1 MRLADQLS
9 RFLAVGVL
17 NTGVDLAVLNV
28 ETILTGIKDGSGYAV
43 QKGLSF
49 FVAVVFSYFL
59 NKRWTFQDTST
70 TQRTKKFSQFFVV
83 SIMGAVVNVS
93 TATAVVTY
101 VKVLANPALNL
112 ALLTDQVWV
121 NIGAL
126 AGAGAGFLWNFVGY
140 KFLVFKA

>member
-70 TQRTKKFSQFFVV
+70 TQRRKKFSQFFVV
-83 SIMGAVVNVS
+83 SSMGAVVNVS

-126 AGAGAGFLWNFVGY
+126 VGAGAGFLWNFVGY

>member
-1 MRLADQLS
+1 MADQLS
-9 RFLAVGVL
+9 RFLAVGIL

-28 ETILTGIKDGSGYAV
+28 ETILTGIKDGSGYAL

-49 FVAVVFSYFL
+49 FVAVVFSYLL
-59 NKRWTFQDTST
+59 NKRWTFRDRST

-83 SIMGAVVNVS
+83 SSMGAVVNVS

-126 AGAGAGFLWNFVGY
+126 VGAGAGFLWNFLGY

>member
-1 MRLADQLS
+1 MVDQLS

-93 TATAVVTY
+93 TATFVVTY

-112 ALLTDQVWV
+112 GLLTDQVWV

-126 AGAGAGFLWNFVGY
+126 VGAGAGFLWNFLGY

>member
-1 MRLADQLS
+1 M
-9 RFLAVGVL
+9 
-17 NTGVDLAVLNV
+17 
-28 ETILTGIKDGSGYAV
+28 
-43 QKGLSF
+43 
-49 FVAVVFSYFL
+49 
-59 NKRWTFQDTST
+59 
-70 TQRTKKFSQFFVV
+70 
-83 SIMGAVVNVS
+83 VNVS

-126 AGAGAGFLWNFVGY
+126 VGAGAGFLWNFVGY

>member
-70 TQRTKKFSQFFVV
+70 TQRRKKFSQFFVV
-83 SIMGAVVNVS
+83 SSMGAVVNVS

-101 VKVLANPALNL
+101 VKLLANPALNL

-126 AGAGAGFLWNFVGY
+126 VGAGAGFLWNFLGY